1 MRYVS
6 RVWPLWLA
14 IAGLTVHVAARG
26 ATPSAFERRCIPPGG
41 VAPPSNI
48 PDIATPPRKPRAAGA
63 PVLGR
68 RALPAGVPSAA
79 AALGWSSGR
88 IAALGAT
95 AAFRRG
101 LLEGIR
107 HFTHVDECQLLHF
120 DVALLREVDECRRL
134 ADEPLVCQIL
144 ARRRHAAHVEV
155 PCEVALDL
163 AARPHFAD
171 VP

>member
-26 ATPSAFERRCIPPGG
+26 ATPSAFERRCIPSGC

-68 RALPAGVPSAA
+68 RALPAGRLA
-79 AALGWSSGR
+79 G
-88 IAALGAT
+88 LGAT
-95 AAFRRG
+95 PDFHHG
-101 LLEGIR
+101 LLSR
-107 HFTHVDECQLLHF
+107 AND
-120 DVALLREVDECRRL
+120 ARL
-134 ADEPLVCQIL
+134 KGSRSKSV
-144 ARRRHAAHVEV
+144 HWHGV
-155 PCEVALDL
+155 
-163 AARPHFAD
+163 
-171 VP
+171 